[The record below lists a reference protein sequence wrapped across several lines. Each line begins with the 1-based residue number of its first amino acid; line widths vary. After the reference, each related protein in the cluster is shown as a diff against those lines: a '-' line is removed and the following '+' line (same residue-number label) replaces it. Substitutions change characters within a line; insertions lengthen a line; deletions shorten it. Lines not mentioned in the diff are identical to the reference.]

1 MQQIQANNFGVLNH
15 DEIIDI
21 GEVNN
26 ILQQLLLGSELK
38 IQDVRTSFPPY
49 IIVKHNDFEW
59 VIKISKSLC
68 HTV

>member
-1 MQQIQANNFGVLNH
+1 MQQIQANNFGGLTH

-38 IQDVRTSFPPY
+38 IQDVKSCFPPY
-49 IIVKHNDFEW
+49 IIVRHNDFEW

-68 HTV
+68 PTV